1 MATFDASVVEMA
13 LIAVDVSRTAR
24 SHPLDR
30 GEGGVLPLLFVSSVY
45 TVRPHVIALHRAA
58 LTASATLDYQTPA
71 VSLGRLRQ
79 FATWKMTGSAT
90 RS

>member
-30 GEGGVLPLLFVSSVY
+30 GEGGGGASS
-45 TVRPHVIALHRAA
+45 PSFSFRAYIRYGP
-58 LTASATLDYQTPA
+58 T
-71 VSLGRLRQ
+71 
-79 FATWKMTGSAT
+79 
-90 RS
+90 